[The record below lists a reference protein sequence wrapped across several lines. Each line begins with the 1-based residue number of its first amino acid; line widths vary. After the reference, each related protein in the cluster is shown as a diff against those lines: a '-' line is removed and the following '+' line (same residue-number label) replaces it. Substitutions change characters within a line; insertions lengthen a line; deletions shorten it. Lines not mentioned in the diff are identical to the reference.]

1 MLLVVDSVVVVVVV
15 VVVLVGVVVVA
26 VVVVVDVVLAVVV
39 IPVVLV
45 TTGSVVVVV
54 VVVVVIVSLVVEILF
69 NMLDSAL
76 VSLRLSRMPWT
87 TRPTIAAPGL
97 TSSVSSTFTPP
108 LASRFTILGTITC
121 WGGTILASVL
131 NAKNNKI
138 RRTVSIFNWFFRS
151 LSFSR
156 FFHFN
161 LFSFHFL
168 S

>member
-1 MLLVVDSVVVVVVV
+1 MFVFVGVVV
-15 VVVLVGVVVVA
+15 VVVLVGVVVV

-54 VVVVVIVSLVVEILF
+54 VVIVSLVVVVEILF

-121 WGGTILASVL
+121 
-131 NAKNNKI
+131 
-138 RRTVSIFNWFFRS
+138 
-151 LSFSR
+151 
-156 FFHFN
+156 
-161 LFSFHFL
+161 
-168 S
+168 

>member
-1 MLLVVDSVVVVVVV
+1 MLLVVDSIVVVVVVV
-15 VVVLVGVVVVA
+15 VVVFVD
-26 VVVVVDVVLAVVV
+26 VVVVVDDVVLAVVV

-54 VVVVVIVSLVVEILF
+54 VVVVIVSLVVVVEILF

-161 LFSFHFL
+161 LFPFTFFP
-168 S
+168 